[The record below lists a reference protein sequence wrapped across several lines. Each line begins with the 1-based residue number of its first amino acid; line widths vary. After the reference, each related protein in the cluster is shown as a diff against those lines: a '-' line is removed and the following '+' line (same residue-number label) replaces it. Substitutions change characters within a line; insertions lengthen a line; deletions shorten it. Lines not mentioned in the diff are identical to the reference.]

1 MGRRGLMLAGL
12 ALVVAGCGSGGDSGS
27 SGGGGGG
34 YGAAAAAPAATGGQT
49 PRLSADPNG
58 ALKFTTSTLRAK
70 AGKVTIRMTNPSP
83 TAHSIAIEGNGVDE
97 DSPQTSVGKG
107 QTATV
112 TATLKAGTYSFYC
125 PVDGHEQ
132 AGMKGTLTVG

>member
-27 SGGGGGG
+27 SRGGGGGFWG
-34 YGAAAAAPAATGGQT
+34 GPGGPAGTRRGGPSPPGATGGQT
-49 PRLSADPNG
+49 LRLSADPGG

-83 TAHSIAIEGNGVDE
+83 TAHSIAIEGNGV
-97 DSPQTSVGKG
+97 
-107 QTATV
+107 
-112 TATLKAGTYSFYC
+112 
-125 PVDGHEQ
+125 
-132 AGMKGTLTVG
+132 